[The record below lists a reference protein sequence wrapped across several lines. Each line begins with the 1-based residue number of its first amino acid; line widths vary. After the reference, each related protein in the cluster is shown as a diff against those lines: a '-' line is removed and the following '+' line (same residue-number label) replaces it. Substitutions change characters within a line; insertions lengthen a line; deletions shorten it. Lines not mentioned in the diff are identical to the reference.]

1 MVILHLAPKP
11 IFAGSSEHCLSKS
24 EHVSHDAG
32 TGDGA
37 WQSSTRQLHTSSNQ
51 FMRFALTPQTS
62 NQVLEAWMSNFMALL
77 VEDDH
82 FQREVLADILR
93 DQGLEVIEC
102 ATAEAAELVVATS
115 GTELRVVVTDDQLSG
130 TMRGVELAEFAR
142 RKFPHLNI
150 IVMSGHAVEHLPTN
164 TQFLR
169 KPFQAGQL
177 LRAIG

>member
-1 MVILHLAPKP
+1 
-11 IFAGSSEHCLSKS
+11 
-24 EHVSHDAG
+24 
-32 TGDGA
+32 
-37 WQSSTRQLHTSSNQ
+37 
-51 FMRFALTPQTS
+51 
-62 NQVLEAWMSNFMALL
+62 MSNFMALL

-130 TMRGVELAEFAR
+130 TMRGVDLAEFAR